1 MFESEGFNFNAIMLC
16 GKGEEELEGIAVGL
30 NGIVAHSPDVKE
42 VLIEELMDA
51 RGKFHIFFQ
60 SCQRVKSNKFFRL
73 FALAT
78 LRYTEE

>member
-1 MFESEGFNFNAIMLC
+1 MVDSEGFYLDAIMLC
-16 GKGEEELEGIAVGL
+16 SKWEKELEGIAVGL
-30 NGIVAHSPDVKE
+30 NGIVAHCPDVKE

-51 RGKFHIFFQ
+51 RGKLHIFFH
-60 SCQRVKSNKFFRL
+60 SLQRVKSNRFLRV

>member
-1 MFESEGFNFNAIMLC
+1 MFEPEGFDFDAIMLC
-16 GKGEEELEGIAVGL
+16 GKGKKELEGIPIGL

-51 RGKFHIFFQ
+51 RRKLHIFFH
-60 SCQRVKSNKFFRL
+60 SCQRVKSNRFLRL

-78 LRYTEE
+78 LR

>member
-1 MFESEGFNFNAIMLC
+1 MLDSEGFDLNAIMLC

-51 RGKFHIFFQ
+51 G
-60 SCQRVKSNKFFRL
+60 
-73 FALAT
+73 
-78 LRYTEE
+78 